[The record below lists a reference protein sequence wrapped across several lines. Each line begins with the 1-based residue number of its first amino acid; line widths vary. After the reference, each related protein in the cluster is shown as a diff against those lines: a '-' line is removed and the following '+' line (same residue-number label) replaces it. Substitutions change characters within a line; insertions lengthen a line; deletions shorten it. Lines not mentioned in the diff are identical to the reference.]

1 MWTEQIVLKIEMEVV
16 VCDVEQCAVEML
28 WVLSIW
34 HQEQE
39 GMCTGYRYGTA
50 FCDVM
55 QSAV

>member
-1 MWTEQIVLKIEMEVV
+1 MWTEQNVLKVDMGVI

-28 WVLSIW
+28 WMSCIW
-34 HQEQE
+34 HEEEE

-55 QSAV
+55 QSTV